1 MNRFG
6 MWFANMMRGRYGTD
20 NLNRFLLIAALIL
33 MIAEVFIKWRPL
45 YLLAV
50 LILIY
55 VYCRMFSRNINARYR
70 ENQKFLQLTAK
81 LRKNRRGGT
90 YYGGGSYGNSSYGS
104 SSYGGSS
111 YGGAYGNNGS
121 GFGGNRRAKTAKDRT
136 HRILKCPVCGEK
148 LRVPKGAGKINITCP
163 YCGEKFIKKV

>member
-6 MWFANMMRGRYGTD
+6 MWFANLMRGRYGND
-20 NLNRFLLIAALIL
+20 NLNRFLLIVSLIL
-33 MIAEVFIKWRPL
+33 IIADMFIRWRIL
-45 YLLAV
+45 YMLAV

-70 ENQKFLQLTAK
+70 ENQKFLQFTAK
-81 LRKNRRGGT
+81 FRRGRSGNAS
-90 YYGGGSYGNSSYGS
+90 YGGGAYGGYGG
-104 SSYGGSS
+104 YGGSS
-111 YGGAYGNNGS
+111 YGNAANGGS
-121 GFGGNRRAKTAKDRT
+121 AGWSRRSKPAKDRD

-163 YCGEKFIKKV
+163 HCKEKFIKKV